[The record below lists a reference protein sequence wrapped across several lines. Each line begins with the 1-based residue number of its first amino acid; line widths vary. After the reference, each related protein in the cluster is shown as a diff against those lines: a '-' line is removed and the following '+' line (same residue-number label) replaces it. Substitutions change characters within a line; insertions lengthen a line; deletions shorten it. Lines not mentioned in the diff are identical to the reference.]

1 MIYMCCCPD
10 PQFVSVSTC
19 NTFTTTG
26 GDEVGGAVVFNNT
39 GGPVLSGYVTLTNNP
54 TSGTITA
61 FLANNG
67 TNIIGPITPG
77 NSQTVFVSNIGTLD
91 AFSGTAGQP
100 VSGRVCVDAARQVA

>member
-1 MIYMCCCPD
+1 MGCCPD

-19 NTFTTTG
+19 DNFVTTG
-26 GDEVGGAVVFNNT
+26 GDVVGGATVFNNT
-39 GGPVLSGYVTLTNNP
+39 GGSILSGYVTLTNSP
-54 TSGTITA
+54 TSGTVTA

-67 TNIIGPITPG
+67 TNIIGPITSG
-77 NSQTVFVSNIGTLD
+77 NSQTVYVSNIGTLV